1 MGDETATGNEQ
12 HSPQSAVLGCDV
24 PPRLNEFLPKLVK
37 REAETFAPQKQTRSA
52 VPRAPFHLKI
62 SSKTPPAR
70 RCISLAWLAVTA
82 VVFAG
87 C

>member
-12 HSPQSAVLGCDV
+12 HSPQSDVLGCDV

-37 REAETFAPQKQTRSA
+37 REAETFAPQKQTCSA

-62 SSKTPPAR
+62 SSKAPAAR